1 MSGSHCLHSLYSP
14 NHASAPLLDLLCW
27 PGSFSEISVDCQG
40 HMALTVAVVG
50 LQNREKDGAIAMNE
64 LAMVLAPS

>member
-1 MSGSHCLHSLYSP
+1 M
-14 NHASAPLLDLLCW
+14 LDLLCW

-40 HMALTVAVVG
+40 HMALTVAVAG